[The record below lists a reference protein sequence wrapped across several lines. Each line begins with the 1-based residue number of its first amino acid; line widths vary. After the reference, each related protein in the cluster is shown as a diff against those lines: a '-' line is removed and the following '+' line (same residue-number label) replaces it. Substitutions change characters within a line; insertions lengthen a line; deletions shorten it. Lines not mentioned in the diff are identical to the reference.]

1 MVCVLI
7 MIPIIR
13 VRQSKFIT
21 VPTDED
27 SHKRILNCMQTLS
40 DLEMQPAVHEIFLKG
55 TKAAY
60 SKMLGAQEV
69 SVLVHILCHCDG

>member
-1 MVCVLI
+1 

-13 VRQSKFIT
+13 VMQSKFVT
-21 VPTDED
+21 VLIDED
-27 SHKRILNCMQTLS
+27 SHKHILNCMQTLS
-40 DLEMQPAVHEIFLKG
+40 NLEMKPAVHEIFLKG

-69 SVLVHILCHCDG
+69 GLQLFSLCLQKSCK